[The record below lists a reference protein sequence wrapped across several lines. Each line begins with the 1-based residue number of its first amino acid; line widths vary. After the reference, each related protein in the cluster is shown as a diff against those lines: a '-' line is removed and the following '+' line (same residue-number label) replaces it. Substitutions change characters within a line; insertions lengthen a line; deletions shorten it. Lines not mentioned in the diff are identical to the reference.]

1 MSADL
6 DALMIDSPDLRWL
19 AARDY
24 MAEAEQA
31 VTRQIN
37 ALGLIWE
44 FLDLA
49 ERNAGRCAPLGGGAR
64 RAPGRRPGGGGAA
77 ARGEWAKPSP
87 SGGMPGGAGQWTGP
101 LGGPLLVFP
110 CGQAA
115 RTALRA
121 ASLEEIH

>member
-31 VTRQIN
+31 VTRQVN

-49 ERNAGRCAPLGGGAR
+49 ERNALRRGVPYVPSWGVHLSEIDYLTARAVVLGRYKGLARERAREILDDYVPPMLRKGA
-64 RAPGRRPGGGGAA
+64 
-77 ARGEWAKPSP
+77 K
-87 SGGMPGGAGQWTGP
+87 
-101 LGGPLLVFP
+101 
-110 CGQAA
+110 
-115 RTALRA
+115 
-121 ASLEEIH
+121 